1 MSDATGDPPGTNE
14 PSDDLPPVEP
24 DVEQRPEQ
32 RLTEAGTELSGKLR
46 ARRGSFFRAR
56 REGTSPVADVEVE
69 AGPHWSE
76 REAERQIRVCLLRL
90 AGDRPLEHHDDPVDF
105 ARENDLLLLFGPD
118 EEEAFA
124 KLALR
129 FPEEVV
135 AQWATLLA
143 GGDRS
148 EAFGPRSRAERRDEA
163 SIEQS
168 IKLGVRKRALTML
181 AVVLFAT
188 IGFLVIRSA
197 LEEAPV
203 DRSDRALRF
212 ATTSQNRDLG
222 NPGDPDAPVTGGPP
236 VAEPLLVV
244 GLDHLV
250 AVAVGEGAVEDRI
263 RLSVDEGIL
272 PVPAGGVAASVFE
285 HRGGQVALVGP
296 GGWVE
301 AACVRASVVT
311 EVLRPLDVVLFGSSQ
326 GACPVALEGRPAVA
340 TCRGTDALIIEID
353 IPQGEV
359 DLVEGG
365 IGWAEG
371 IRISLEFTAPGW
383 EKLSLRGTIVVPSG
397 AEAVAIPSFGGE
409 PGDEVT
415 IDLGEGRTGTCTL
428 G

>member
-1 MSDATGDPPGTNE
+1 MSDVTGDPPGTNE
-14 PSDDLPPVEP
+14 PSEDGPPGEP
-24 DVEQRPEQ
+24 DVEQRPEL
-32 RLTEAGTELSGKLR
+32 RLTEASTEVSGELR
-46 ARRGSFFRAR
+46 TRRSSFFRAR

-69 AGPHWSE
+69 AGPRWSE
-76 REAERQIRVCLLRL
+76 QEAERRIRMFLLRL
-90 AGDRPLEHHDDPVDF
+90 AGDRPLEHRDDPVDF

-118 EEEAFA
+118 EEESFA

-129 FPEEVV
+129 FPEETV

-148 EAFGPRSRAERRDEA
+148 EAFGPRSRAERRDEE

-168 IKLGVRKRALTML
+168 IKLGVRKRALTVM
-181 AVVLFAT
+181 AVALVAV
-188 IGFLVIRSA
+188 IGFIGIRSA

-212 ATTSQNRDLG
+212 AVTSQNRDLG
-222 NPGDPDAPVTGGPP
+222 DPGDPDAPVTGGPP

-244 GLDHLV
+244 GLDRLV

-263 RLSVDEGIL
+263 RLRVDEGIL
-272 PVPAGGVAASVFE
+272 PVPSGGVTASVFE

-296 GGWVE
+296 GGWVV
-301 AACVRASVVT
+301 AACVRISVVT
-311 EVLRPLDVVLFGSSQ
+311 EILRPLDVVLFDSSER
-326 GACPVALEGRPAVA
+326 ACPVGLEGRPAIA
-340 TCRGTDALIIEID
+340 TCRGTDALILEID

-371 IRISLEFTAPGW
+371 IRISLEFAAPGW
-383 EKLSLRGTIVVPSG
+383 DVLSLRGTIAVPSG
-397 AEAVAIPSFGGE
+397 AESVAIPRFGGG

-415 IDLGEGRTGTCTL
+415 VDLGEGRTGTCTL

>member
-1 MSDATGDPPGTNE
+1 MSDVTGDPPGTNE
-14 PSDDLPPVEP
+14 PSDDGPPGEP

-32 RLTEAGTELSGKLR
+32 RLTEASTEVSGELR
-46 ARRGSFFRAR
+46 TRRSSFFRAR

-69 AGPHWSE
+69 AGPRWSE
-76 REAERQIRVCLLRL
+76 QEAERRIRMFLLRL
-90 AGDRPLEHHDDPVDF
+90 AGDRPLEHRDDPVDF
-105 ARENDLLLLFGPD
+105 ARENDFLLLFGPD

-129 FPEEVV
+129 FPEETV

-148 EAFGPRSRAERRDEA
+148 EAFGPRSRAERRDEE

-168 IKLGVRKRALTML
+168 IKLGVRKRALTVL
-181 AVVLFAT
+181 AVALVAV
-188 IGFLVIRSA
+188 IGFIGIRSA

-222 NPGDPDAPVTGGPP
+222 DPGDPDAPVTGGPP

-244 GLDHLV
+244 GLDRLV
-250 AVAVGEGAVEDRI
+250 AVAV
-263 RLSVDEGIL
+263 
-272 PVPAGGVAASVFE
+272 
-285 HRGGQVALVGP
+285 GQVALVGP

-311 EVLRPLDVVLFGSSQ
+311 EVLRPLDVVLFDSSER
-326 GACPVALEGRPAVA
+326 ACPVGLEGRPAIA
-340 TCRGTDALIIEID
+340 TCRGTDALILEID

-383 EKLSLRGTIVVPSG
+383 EELSLRGTIVVPSG

-415 IDLGEGRTGTCTL
+415 VDLGEGRTGTCTL